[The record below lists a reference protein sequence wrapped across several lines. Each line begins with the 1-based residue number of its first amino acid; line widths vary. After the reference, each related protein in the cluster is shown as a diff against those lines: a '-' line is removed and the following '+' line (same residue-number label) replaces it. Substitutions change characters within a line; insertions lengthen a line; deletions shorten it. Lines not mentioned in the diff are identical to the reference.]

1 MGSSLAS
8 SCGVG
13 LLTRACHG
21 NEIDRWAGYHSGDG
35 FFPMAAGQRVH
46 AALQREKRKIKIVS
60 NESGSK
66 KFLLNW
72 F

>member
-1 MGSSLAS
+1 
-8 SCGVG
+8 
-13 LLTRACHG
+13 
-21 NEIDRWAGYHSGDG
+21 
-35 FFPMAAGQRVH
+35 MAAGQRAH

-60 NESGSK
+60 NESGPK

>member
-1 MGSSLAS
+1 MASSLAS

-35 FFPMAAGQRVH
+35 FFPMAAGQGVH
-46 AALQREKRKIKIVS
+46 AALQREKCKIKIVS
-60 NESGSK
+60 NESGAK
-66 KFLLNW
+66 KFLLNR